1 MQELTPLPRR
11 PSIVG
16 DRLPRASDKNLDYD
30 EGINLSCGIANF
42 DAVGSVACLEC
53 CWRDNGSRVYVLA
66 GT

>member
-1 MQELTPLPRR
+1 M
-11 PSIVG
+11 G